1 MRRQVETGT
10 DRNAAAV
17 RLVRA
22 KLGGVMMPLTKSDA
36 FEKGKP
42 TNEKVKPT
50 NLIFLNGYHVE
61 HKGQWWR
68 VPAKAYSNWWP
79 SL

>member
-1 MRRQVETGT
+1 MGYPKSYFNRECARRKRRQVKTGA
-10 DRNAAAV
+10 DRIAAAV

-42 TNEKVKPT
+42 TNF
-50 NLIFLNGYHVE
+50 IFLQLMPCG
-61 HKGQWWR
+61 
-68 VPAKAYSNWWP
+68 S
-79 SL
+79 